1 MRQIEAIT
9 MLRIRETI
17 KKYGL
22 TQTEV
27 AKRLG
32 ISVMGLYAI
41 INTNNPR
48 YQTLVKIAEIIGCD
62 VRELI
67 DGQKEDGS
75 LVFTCPDCG
84 AKFRIEKISDH
95 KSEEEA

>member
-1 MRQIEAIT
+1 
-9 MLRIRETI
+9 MLIIRETI

-32 ISVMGLYAI
+32 ISVMGLYSI
-41 INTNNPR
+41 INSNNPR
-48 YQTLVKIAEIIGCD
+48 YQSLVKIANAIGCN
-62 VRELI
+62 VSELM
-67 DGQKEDGS
+67 DGRKEDGS

-84 AKFRIEKISDH
+84 ARFRIEKIME
-95 KSEEEA
+95 KESEEES